1 MPRFPFA
8 LRLLACLLL
17 LLPVACGGSSA
28 PAPTGTATLPFD
40 VGLPGSGGAGPQL
53 PPPAPALSFDESAV
67 SYQRVAT
74 FGSFPSSMSVLGE
87 TLFVTDADQI
97 EATGAN
103 VLAIDIAA
111 VPPVVSTT
119 FLGVNIPASVLV
131 DSQGNTPDLLAPIGF
146 GYFVNDL
153 LVIGDRLGFALV
165 NAGGSDS
172 SPGLSNL
179 IVFDPLAGTLLQVVN
194 LANPFRDGTTL
205 LDSNGDAL
213 GTGGFQQSGAEG
225 LAFTTHPDGSLRLF
239 VAMSNLVFG
248 APSNGAT
255 KYPGTI
261 QAFAIE
267 PLGAMPVKPIAAGSD
282 VVTRTLRTEGYN
294 PVAIT
299 PVTVPETGATRLLV
313 TVAGTTDFDKDFNLV
328 PTSDASVEAF
338 DAGSGSFLGR
348 FRLGLAGLSGIRPA
362 VGQDGA
368 GHHVGYFPSSVTG
381 EVYLLRLDG
390 LYTDIIDND
399 LLAVLR
405 GPDSGIPITAAQ
417 TGQPG
422 GSITGVALSPDG
434 RSLVVAGFGDLF
446 AYPTPLPGRV
456 FLLSLPRDVVSDP
469 TFTADF
475 TPGSTEFATTPGRTV
490 GEVVAI
496 PSGGTGPDVF
506 VNVGGTLD
514 ASFLGNGPA
523 SLGALDTGGQ
533 IR

>member
-1 MPRFPFA
+1 VPRFPFS
-8 LRLLACLLL
+8 LQILACLLL
-17 LLPVACGGSSA
+17 LLPIGCGGGSK
-28 PAPTGTATLPFD
+28 PASDDAATVPFD
-40 VGLPGSGGAGPQL
+40 VGLPGAGGAGPQL

-67 SYQRVAT
+67 DYQRVAT
-74 FGSFPSSMSVLGE
+74 FGSFPSSMSVLGD

-97 EATGAN
+97 EAAGAN
-103 VLAIDIAA
+103 VLAIDIGA
-111 VPPVVSTT
+111 VPPVISTK
-119 FLGVNIPASVLV
+119 FAGVNIPASVLV

-153 LVIGDRLGFALV
+153 LVVGDHLGFALV

-179 IVFDPLAGTLLQVVN
+179 VVFDPLAGTLLQVVN

-205 LDSNGDAL
+205 LDSNGVAL
-213 GTGGFQQSGAEG
+213 PTDGFQQSGAEG
-225 LAFTTHPDGSLRLF
+225 LAFTTHADGSLQLF

-261 QAFAIE
+261 QVFA
-267 PLGAMPVKPIAAGSD
+267 VKPLDPLPVEPINASGD
-282 VVTRTLRTEGYN
+282 VLTRTLRTEGYN
-294 PVAIT
+294 PVAIM
-299 PVTVPETGATRLLV
+299 PVTVPETGAVRLLV
-313 TVAGTTDFDKDFNLV
+313 TVAGTTDYDGDFNLV
-328 PTSDASVEAF
+328 PTSEASVETF
-338 DAGSGSFLGR
+338 DASSGAFLGR

-362 VGQDGA
+362 LGVDGT
-368 GHHVGYFPSSVTG
+368 GHRVGYFPSSVTG

-390 LYTDIIDND
+390 LYASTIDTTA
-399 LLAVLR
+399 LAVLR
-405 GPDSGIPITAAQ
+405 GPGSGIPITAAQ

-422 GSITGVALSPDG
+422 GNITGVALSPDG

-446 AYPTPLPGRV
+446 AFPTPQPGRI
-456 FLLSLPRDVVSDP
+456 FLLSLPQDVVSDP
-469 TFTADF
+469 TFTAAF

-490 GEVVAI
+490 GEVVAL
-496 PSGGTGPDVF
+496 PSGGAGPDIF

-514 ASFLGNGPA
+514 ASFLGNGAA

>member
-1 MPRFPFA
+1 MPRLPFA
-8 LRLLACLLL
+8 LPLFVCLSLF
-17 LLPVACGGSSA
+17 LPIACGGSSA
-28 PAPTGTATLPFD
+28 PPPTDSTTLPFD
-40 VGLPGSGGAGPQL
+40 VGLPGAADPGPAT
-53 PPPAPALSFDESAV
+53 PPPSAALSFDESAV

-74 FGSFPSSMSVLGE
+74 FGSFPSSMSVLGD

-97 EATGAN
+97 ETGGAN
-103 VLAIDIAA
+103 VLAVDIGA
-111 VPPVVSTT
+111 VPPVASSS
-119 FLGVNIPASVLV
+119 FPGVNIPVSVLI

-172 SPGLSNL
+172 APGLSNL
-179 IVFDPLAGTLLQVVN
+179 VVFDPLAGTLLQVVN
-194 LANPFRDGTTL
+194 LANPFRDGSAL

-213 GTGGFQQSGAEG
+213 PSDGFRQSGAEG

-248 APSNGAT
+248 APSNGAV

-261 QAFAIE
+261 QVFEVE
-267 PLGAMPVKPIAAGSD
+267 PLTAMPVKPIPTGELL
-282 VVTRTLRTEGYN
+282 TRTLRTEGYN

-299 PVTVPETGATRLLV
+299 PITVPESGAVRLLV
-313 TVAGTTDFDKDFNLV
+313 TVAGTTDFDENFDLV
-328 PTSDASVEAF
+328 PTTDASVEAF
-338 DAGSGSFLGR
+338 DAGSGTFLGR
-348 FRLGLAGLSGIRPA
+348 FRLGLAGLSGNRPA
-362 VGQDGA
+362 IGTDAA
-368 GHHVGYFPSSVTG
+368 GHNVGYFASAVTG
-381 EVYLLRLDG
+381 EVYLIRLDG
-390 LYTDIIDND
+390 LFEADVDADT
-399 LLAVLR
+399 LAVLR
-405 GPDSGIPITAAQ
+405 GPGSGIPVTAAQ

-422 GSITGVALSPDG
+422 GNITGVALSPDG

-446 AYPTPLPGRV
+446 AFPTPAPGRV
-456 FLLSLPRDVVSDP
+456 FLLNLPEDVVADS
-469 TFTADF
+469 TFTAAF

-514 ASFLGNGPA
+514 ASFLGSGPA